1 MVPRAV
7 IEKPEKVGITHD
19 TAARLIGITPS
30 ELSDLVRDGYVHRND
45 KNSYSVPVLVGE
57 YCAHLRAEMLR
68 PETHP
73 KQAETAAHCDLSE
86 RSIREWEVKLDLQA
100 KPYTRTEFRI
110 AYIRSLR
117 DTAAGRATA
126 GDLDLATERARL
138 AAAQADKVEMQNA
151 QSREELAPVVYLTE
165 VLAKAGARAA
175 AILEA
180 IPGQVRRRLPS
191 LPATEIQAIQQ
202 EIAKARNLCAAV
214 SLADLDAGDES
225 SIPASEPESET
236 AQDEK

>member
-1 MVPRAV
+1 MTQPTTPPPNT
-7 IEKPEKVGITHD
+7 INHD
-19 TAARLIGITPS
+19 TAARLLKLAPA
-30 ELSDLVRDGYVHRND
+30 ELTKLVDQGAIPRVAKDAYLLPALVQGYID
-45 KNSYSVPVLVGE
+45 
-57 YCAHLRAEMLR
+57 HLRAEQQRITQR
-68 PETHP
+68 PTQDEI
-73 KQAETAAHCDLSE
+73 AEHLDLST
-86 RSIREWEVKLDLQA
+86 RRIRELASEWGIDSKSISLADWRIRYLRKL
-100 KPYTRTEFRI
+100 REE
-110 AYIRSLR
+110 
-117 DTAAGRATA
+117 AAGRATA

>member
-73 KQAETAAHCDLSE
+73 KQAETAAHCDLSD
-86 RSIREWEVKLDLQA
+86 RSIREWEVKLNLQA

-117 DTAAGRATA
+117 DTAAGRATT
-126 GDLDLATERARL
+126 GDLDLATERAAL
-138 AAAQADKVEMQNA
+138 ARAQREKIEMQNA
-151 QSREELAPVVYLTE
+151 VTRKELAPAYLLE
-165 VLAKAGARAA
+165 EILASAGARMG
-175 AILEA
+175 AIFDA
-180 IPGQVRRRLPS
+180 IPGAIRRRN
-191 LPATEIQAIQQ
+191 QAMTAADIEVIAG
-202 EIAKARNLCAAV
+202 EIAKARNIAAA
-214 SLADLDAGDES
+214 LTLDELIDTTALEAAAADPVDLVTE
-225 SIPASEPESET
+225 
-236 AQDEK
+236 